1 MYIAMPYMHNKVT
14 RGKRNADVIV
24 SGEGMTGKIFYDIPV
39 IRHGHCLPP
48 TLPLP
53 PGLAKRDG

>member
-1 MYIAMPYMHNKVT
+1 MDTTKS
-14 RGKRNADVIV
+14 RGGEEIRDVVI
-24 SGEGMTGKIFYDIPV
+24 SGDRRTGKIFRDIPV
-39 IRHGHCLPP
+39 IRHGHGLPP